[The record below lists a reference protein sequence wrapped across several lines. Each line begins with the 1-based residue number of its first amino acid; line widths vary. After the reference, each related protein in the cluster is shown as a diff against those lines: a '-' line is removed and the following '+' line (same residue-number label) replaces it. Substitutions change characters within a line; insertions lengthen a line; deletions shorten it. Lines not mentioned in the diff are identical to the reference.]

1 MLTCF
6 TREESPVTSTRTISG
21 PISGPISGRTRR
33 AAAAVTVALLA
44 LGLTACGGSDDS
56 SSDTSGSG
64 DAGGGITVHLG
75 YFPNVTHATALVGI
89 EKGYFATEL
98 QKDDDKVQFQQFD
111 SGSDTIEALASG
123 SLDATY
129 IGPAPAL
136 TAYQQTHGGVRIIAG
151 AASGGAS
158 LVVSSDIKTV
168 ADLQDK
174 TIASPGAANTQD
186 IAVRYY
192 LKTKGFKTDQEG
204 GGDVHIL
211 PQDNSITVQAFQ
223 QGQID
228 GAWVPEPYASI
239 LVNEGGHVLIDEA
252 SLWPQGRFVT
262 TQLLVNKSFL
272 DEHPDEV
279 VDLLTAHVEA
289 NDFINKSP
297 DEAKTL
303 VNKKLEELTQSTIPT
318 DVFDSAWSKLT
329 FTNDP
334 IASSLIEVDKHAEEL
349 GLLDPVDN
357 LSGIYD
363 LDPLNQI
370 LADKG
375 ESEVSSS

>member
-1 MLTCF
+1 
-6 TREESPVTSTRTISG
+6 VTSIPAISRR
-21 PISGPISGRTRR
+21 SRR
-33 AAAAVTVALLA
+33 AAGAVTVAVLA
-44 LGLTACGGSDDS
+44 LGLTACGGSDNSSGDS
-56 SSDTSGSG
+56 SGG
-64 DAGGGITVHLG
+64 DAGGITVHLG
-75 YFPNVTHATALVGI
+75 YFPNLTHATALVGI
-89 EKGYFATEL
+89 EKDYYASEL
-98 QKDDDKVQFQQFD
+98 QKDGDDVQFQQFD

-129 IGPAPAL
+129 IGPSPAL

-158 LVVSSDIKTV
+158 LVVSSDIKSV

-174 TIASPGAANTQD
+174 TIATPGAANTQD
-186 IAVRYY
+186 IAARYY
-192 LKTKGFKTDQEG
+192 LKTKGFQTDQEG

-239 LVNEGGHVLIDEA
+239 LVSEGGHVLVDEA
-252 SLWPQGRFVT
+252 SLWPQGKFVT

-272 DEHPDEV
+272 DAHPNEV
-279 VDLLTAHVEA
+279 ADLLAAHVAA
-289 NDFINKSP
+289 NDFINNSP
-297 DEAKTL
+297 DEAKAL
-303 VNKKLEELTQSTIPT
+303 VNKKLEELTQSTIPA

-334 IASSLIEVDKHAEEL
+334 IASSLIQVDKHAEDL
-349 GLLDPVDN
+349 GLLEPVDD
-357 LSGIYD
+357 LAGIYD
-363 LDPLNQI
+363 LDPLNKI

>member
-1 MLTCF
+1 
-6 TREESPVTSTRTISG
+6 VTSTRAISG
-21 PISGPISGRTRR
+21 PTSGPTSRRTRR

-44 LGLTACGGSDDS
+44 LGLTACGGNDNS
-56 SSDTSGSG
+56 SSNTSGSG
-64 DAGGGITVHLG
+64 NAGGGITVHLG
-75 YFPNVTHATALVGI
+75 YFPNLTHATALVGI
-89 EKGYFATEL
+89 EKGYYATEL
-98 QKDDDKVQFQQFD
+98 QKDSDKIQFQQFD

-129 IGPAPAL
+129 IGPSPAL

-168 ADLQDK
+168 ADLQGK
-174 TIASPGAANTQD
+174 TIATPGAANTQD
-186 IAVRYY
+186 IAARYY

-204 GGDVHIL
+204 GGDVHLL
-211 PQDNSITVQAFQ
+211 PQDNSVTVQAFQ

-239 LVNEGGHVLIDEA
+239 LVSEGGHVLVDEA
-252 SLWPQGRFVT
+252 SLWPQGKFVT

-272 DEHPDEV
+272 DEHPNEV

-289 NDFINKSP
+289 NDFINNSP
-297 DEAKTL
+297 DEAKAL

-349 GLLDPVDN
+349 DLLDPVDN
-357 LSGIYD
+357 LTGIYD
-363 LDPLNQI
+363 LDPLNTI

>member
-1 MLTCF
+1 
-6 TREESPVTSTRTISG
+6 VTSIRAISRR
-21 PISGPISGRTRR
+21 SRR
-33 AAAAVTVALLA
+33 AAGAVTVAVLA
-44 LGLTACGGSDDS
+44 ALALTACGSDG
-56 SSDTSGSG
+56 SGSG
-64 DAGGGITVHLG
+64 GEASGGITVHLG
-75 YFPNVTHATALVGI
+75 YFPNLTHATALVGI
-89 EKGYFATEL
+89 EKGYYETEL
-98 QKDDDKVQFQQFD
+98 QRDGDDVQFQQFD

-129 IGPAPAL
+129 IGPSPAL

-151 AASGGAS
+151 AASGGAA
-158 LVVSSDIKTV
+158 LVVASDIKSV

-174 TIASPGAANTQD
+174 TIATPGAANTQD
-186 IAVRYY
+186 IAARYY
-192 LKTKGFKTDQEG
+192 LQTKGFHTDQEG

-239 LVNEGGHVLIDEA
+239 LVGEGGHVLVDEA

-272 DEHPDEV
+272 DAHPNEV
-279 VDLLTAHVEA
+279 ADLLAAHVQA
-289 NDFINKSP
+289 NDFINNSP
-297 DEAKTL
+297 DEAQGL
-303 VNKKLEELTQSTIPT
+303 VNKKLEDLTQSTIPT

-349 GLLDPVDN
+349 GLLDPVDD
-357 LSGIYD
+357 LAGIYD
-363 LDPLNQI
+363 LEPLNTI

-375 ESEVSSS
+375 EAEVSSS

>member
-1 MLTCF
+1 M
-6 TREESPVTSTRTISG
+6 TSTRTISG
-21 PISGPISGRTRR
+21 PTSRRSRR
-33 AAAAVTVALLA
+33 AAGVVTVALLA
-44 LGLTACGGSDDS
+44 LGLTACGGSDNS
-56 SSDTSGSG
+56 SSDTSDS
-64 DAGGGITVHLG
+64 GGGITVHLG
-75 YFPNVTHATALVGI
+75 YFPNLTHATALVGI

-98 QKDDDKVQFQQFD
+98 QKDGDKVQFQQFD

-129 IGPAPAL
+129 IGPSPAL

-158 LVVSSDIKTV
+158 LVVASDIKTV

-174 TIASPGAANTQD
+174 TIATPGAANTQD
-186 IAVRYY
+186 IAARYY

-239 LVNEGGHVLIDEA
+239 LVSEGGHVLVDEA
-252 SLWPQGRFVT
+252 SLWPQGKFVT
-262 TQLLVNKSFL
+262 TQLLINTSFL
-272 DEHPDEV
+272 DEHPNEV

-289 NDFINKSP
+289 NDFINGSP
-297 DEAKTL
+297 DEAKAL
-303 VNKKLEELTQSTIPT
+303 VNQKLESLTQSTIPT
-318 DVFDSAWSKLT
+318 DVFDAAWAKLT

-334 IASSLIEVDKHAEEL
+334 IASSLIAVDKHAEDL

-357 LSGIYD
+357 LAGIYD